1 MSPEEIMAAV
11 SLVGSLIGTLSG
23 IVISNK
29 LTIYRIE
36 QLEKKVEK
44 HNNVVERTALV
55 ENDLKSVWHNVDE
68 IKEDIEHLRSKEG
81 E

>member
-29 LTIYRIE
+29 LSMYRIE

-55 ENDLKSVWHNVDE
+55 EKDLKAVWHNVDE
-68 IKEDIEHLRSKEG
+68 IKDDIEHLRSKEG

>member
-44 HNNVVERTALV
+44 HNNVVERIALV

>member
-29 LTIYRIE
+29 LTMYRIE

-55 ENDLKSVWHNVDE
+55 EKDLKAVWHNVDE
-68 IKEDIEHLRSKEG
+68 IKDDIEHLRSKEG

>member
-29 LTIYRIE
+29 LTTYRIE

>member
-1 MSPEEIMAAV
+1 MSPEEIMATV
-11 SLVGSLIGTLSG
+11 SLIGSLIGTLSG

-29 LTIYRIE
+29 LTMYRIE

-55 ENDLKSVWHNVDE
+55 EKDLKAVWHNVDE
-68 IKEDIEHLRSKEG
+68 IKDDIEHLRSKEG

>member
-11 SLVGSLIGTLSG
+11 SLIGSLIGTLSG

-29 LTIYRIE
+29 LTMYRIE

-55 ENDLKSVWHNVDE
+55 EKDLKAVWHNVDE
-68 IKEDIEHLRSKEG
+68 IKDDIEHLRSKEG

>member
-29 LTIYRIE
+29 LTMYRIE

>member
-29 LTIYRIE
+29 LTLYRIE

-55 ENDLKSVWHNVDE
+55 EKDLKAVWHNVDE
-68 IKEDIEHLRSKEG
+68 IKDGIEHLRSKEG

>member
-29 LTIYRIE
+29 LTMYRIE

-55 ENDLKSVWHNVDE
+55 EKDLKAVWHNVDE
-68 IKEDIEHLRSKEG
+68 MKDDIEHLRSKEG

>member
-1 MSPEEIMAAV
+1 MSPEQVVSVV
-11 SLVGSLIGTLSG
+11 SLIGSLIGTLSG

-55 ENDLKSVWHNVDE
+55 EKDLKSVWHNVDE
-68 IKEDIEHLRSKEG
+68 IKDDIEHIRSKEG

>member
-29 LTIYRIE
+29 LTMYRIE

-55 ENDLKSVWHNVDE
+55 EKDLKAVWHNVDE
-68 IKEDIEHLRSKEG
+68 MKDDIEHLRNKEG

>member
-1 MSPEEIMAAV
+1 MTPEEIMATV

-44 HNNVVERTALV
+44 HNNVVERTALLEKDAKV
-55 ENDLKSVWHNVDE
+55 IWHNVDE
-68 IKEDIEHLRSKEG
+68 MKEEIEHLRSKEG

>member
-1 MSPEEIMAAV
+1 MSPEEIMTVV

-29 LTIYRIE
+29 LTLYRIE

-55 ENDLKSVWHNVDE
+55 EKDLKNVWHNVGE
-68 IKEDIEHLRSKEG
+68 IKDDIEHLRSKEG

>member
-29 LTIYRIE
+29 LTMYRIE

-55 ENDLKSVWHNVDE
+55 EKDLKAVWHNVDE
-68 IKEDIEHLRSKEG
+68 IKDDIERLRSKEG

>member
-29 LTIYRIE
+29 LTLYRIE

-55 ENDLKSVWHNVDE
+55 EKDLKAVWHNVDE
-68 IKEDIEHLRSKEG
+68 IKDDIEHLRSKEG